1 MQTNALRFYV
11 AAAALMASS
20 AAFAQTGAPDLSWT
34 HAGVQYT
41 NQSLDDWDCDQ
52 DGINIYGNLEVS
64 EDWYVSG
71 AYTDVSGDPC
81 GSSSFTVG
89 GGYHQP
95 FNDTF
100 DWYGAVAFQ
109 TVSPDYGSSDSGIR
123 LGGGLRGFLK
133 PRLESRVELFHV
145 TVGDGATGIAGG
157 LAYFFQPDIAGTL
170 DLSLTSDST
179 AFAIGARLN
188 F

>member
-1 MQTNALRFYV
+1 MQVKALRLGI
-11 AAAALMASS
+11 AAAALMTSS
-20 AAFAQTGAPDLSWT
+20 AVFAQTGAPALSWT
-34 HAGVQYT
+34 HAGVQYI
-41 NQSLDDWDCDQ
+41 NQSLDDFNCDQ
-52 DGINIYGNLEVS
+52 DGIGVYGNLAVS
-64 EDWYVSG
+64 DDWYVSG
-71 AYTDVSGDPC
+71 AYTDVSGAPC

-100 DWYGAVAFQ
+100 DWYGAIAFQ

-123 LGGGLRGFLK
+123 LGGGLRGFLN

-145 TVGDGATGIAGG
+145 TTHDGSTGIGGG
-157 LAYFFQPDIAGTL
+157 LAYFFQPDIAGTF
-170 DLSLTSDST
+170 DLSFTSDST